1 MIGNR
6 DKPPRIR
13 MQQMDM
19 AAGLSHRFK
28 PKNSKNF
35 NDFKS

>member
-1 MIGNR
+1 MVGNS
-6 DKPPRIR
+6 DKPTRIG

-19 AAGLSHRFK
+19 AAGLPHRLK